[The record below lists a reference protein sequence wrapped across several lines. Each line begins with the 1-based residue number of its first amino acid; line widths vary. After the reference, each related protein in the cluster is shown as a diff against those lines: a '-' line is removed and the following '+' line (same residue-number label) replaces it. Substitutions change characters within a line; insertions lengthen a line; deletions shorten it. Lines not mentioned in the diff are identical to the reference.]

1 MEPFI
6 KVNEQYYSIK
16 SWVEQYPGLVAGFTT
31 KNGGASKDSFQS
43 QNFGF
48 HVGDNTTDVCNNRE
62 ALAKTIRVPLERWV
76 GAEQTHGI
84 QIKKVTSADR
94 GKGANAYDDSIQ
106 DTDGFYSQEKGTLM
120 TLCFADCVPLFFIA
134 PKERMIGIAHA
145 GWKGTVHGIGAKMVS
160 TWQAEGIDVERISV
174 IIGPSICKKCYIVDD
189 YVITFV
195 QNTLE
200 HVEKK
205 PYNQIKEG
213 QYSLDLQEL
222 NKQILMKQGIKENQ
236 ILTTTYCSSC
246 HQDEFFSHRRDNGKT
261 GRMMS
266 FIGWR
271 EDSDF

>member
-31 KNGGASKDSFQS
+31 KNGGASKDYFQS

-62 ALAKTIRVPLERWV
+62 ALAKTIRVPLEKWV

-94 GKGANAYDDSIQ
+94 GKGANAYDDSIK
-106 DTDGFYSQEKGTLM
+106 DTDGFYSKEKGTLM

-134 PKERMIGIAHA
+134 PEERMIGIAHA

>member
-1 MEPFI
+1 MEPFV
-6 KVNEQYYSIK
+6 KQNEQYYSIK
-16 SWVEQYPGLVAGFTT
+16 NWVEQYPGLVAGFTT
-31 KNGGASKDSFQS
+31 KNGGSSKDSFQS

-48 HVGDNTTDVCNNRE
+48 HVGDNLTDVCANRE
-62 ALAKTIRVPLERWV
+62 SLAKSIRVPLEKWV

-84 QIKKVTSADR
+84 RIKKVTSEDC
-94 GKGANAYDDSIQ
+94 GKGSYAYDDSIK
-106 DTDGFYSQEKGTLM
+106 DTDGFYSTEKGILM
-120 TLCFADCVPLFFIA
+120 TLCFADCVPLYFIA
-134 PKERMIGIAHA
+134 PEKKMIGIAHA

-160 TWQAEGIDVERISV
+160 TWQQEGIDVERISV

-205 PYNQIKEG
+205 PYNQIQEG
-213 QYSLDLQEL
+213 QYTLDLQEL
-222 NKQILMKQGIKENQ
+222 NKQLLMKQGIKEDQ